1 MRKILSNKQAIVLFM
16 LPTMLLIAVFVVIP
30 IAMSVYYSLLD
41 WDGIGAG
48 IFVGLRN
55 YKEMFLD
62 TRFVNSVKNS
72 LLYAALSLCL
82 QIPFSLFLA
91 IVVAN
96 VSRGEKFYRTTFFI
110 PVIISSEIG
119 RAHV

>member
-48 IFVGLRN
+48 IFVGL
-55 YKEMFLD
+55 
-62 TRFVNSVKNS
+62 
-72 LLYAALSLCL
+72 
-82 QIPFSLFLA
+82 LA
-91 IVVAN
+91 IIGACVALMY
-96 VSRGEKFYRTTFFI
+96 VL
-110 PVIISSEIG
+110 
-119 RAHV
+119 